1 MNQIKIGA
9 FISERR
15 KAKGWTQSQLAE
27 KLEITDKAISKWETG
42 RSMPDLSLFMPLCTL
57 LDVTLN
63 ELFAGECI
71 AEEKLKE
78 KADEVLM
85 DVITNWLGH
94 DKWESK
100 ESDTTPENVLEV
112 ENVSKLYENVS
123 TGHEN
128 VSIGHENVSIG
139 HENVSTG
146 HETENNSVLAVKDVS
161 FQIPHGSFVGIMGA
175 SGSGKTTL
183 LNLIATID
191 KPTNGTIRIS
201 GQNIVDIPDEAAAE
215 FRRRHLG
222 FVFQEY
228 NLLETLT
235 IYENIALALTIKE
248 VSKESIRPT
257 IQNLSE
263 KLDISAILDK
273 FPYEVSG
280 GQRQRCACARAI
292 VVNPDIILADEPTG
306 ALDSHAAR
314 QLLDTLAMLCRE
326 YGATILMVTHDV
338 MAASYCDRILFMKD
352 GEIKAALNREQENK
366 QTFFADILKKMEWI
380 EGESHDVLEIVNP

>member
-27 KLEITDKAISKWETG
+27 KLEITDKAVSKWETG
-42 RSMPDLSLFMPLCTL
+42 RSMPDLSLFLPLCTL
-57 LDVTLN
+57 LEVTLN
-63 ELFAGECI
+63 ELFAGEYI

-100 ESDTTPENVLEV
+100 ESGTALQNVLEV

-128 VSIGHENVSIG
+128 ILEQHK
-139 HENVSTG
+139 
-146 HETENNSVLAVKDVS
+146 TENNSVLAVNDVS

-191 KPTNGTIRIS
+191 KPTNGAVRIS
-201 GQNIVDIPDEAAAE
+201 GQNIVDMPDEAAAE
-215 FRRRHLG
+215 FRCKHLG

-248 VSKESIRPT
+248 VSKEKIRPM

-314 QLLDTLAMLCRE
+314 QLLDTFAMLCRE
-326 YGATILMVTHDV
+326 FSATILMVTHDV

-366 QTFFADILKKMEWI
+366 QTFFTDILKQIECI
-380 EGESHDVLEIVNP
+380 EGENHDVLEAVNP